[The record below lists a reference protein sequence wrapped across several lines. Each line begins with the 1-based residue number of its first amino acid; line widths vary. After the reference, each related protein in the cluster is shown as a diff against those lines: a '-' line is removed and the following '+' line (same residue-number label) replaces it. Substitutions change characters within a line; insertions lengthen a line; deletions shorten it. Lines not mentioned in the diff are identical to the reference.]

1 MNFRSILLV
10 ITSMLIR
17 KGMLYVRQGN
27 SDYTVRELP
36 GLNHLFQTC
45 STGAFSEYVKIEETM
60 SPPALQAVSDWI
72 VARTSVPRENTP

>member
-72 VARTSVPRENTP
+72 VARTSVHRENTP